1 MLVATIIFMVL
12 VAAMCIFSVTV
23 IVIDLKRSKKQPQA
37 DTETTATEPA
47 AVPSTA
53 SAAPQAEPQ
62 AAAQPQAAAV
72 VAEDEHSVVFNAQQ
86 LTHSEKYAQLEGD
99 NKEWY
104 DRIVTHVC
112 AVKGIKRKLS
122 DRYEE
127 FRLFTK
133 RIVRLTIKKGIVQC
147 EYSLGNDE
155 LNRFMSGSRLAVKH
169 STTVIKLVSEKET
182 VAAENAIDIAVAAV
196 LRERAERHQRDLERR
211 REARRR
217 AASSADN

>member
-62 AAAQPQAAAV
+62 AAAV

-112 AVKGIKRKLS
+112 TVKGIKRKLS